1 MTKNSY
7 KAKTNKQTFLC
18 TNCKPNVIPPPCRYG
33 SCSSPAGTGGGGH
46 GQEEHA
52 KVMICSSTA
61 QWLAGLIDGNG
72 CFLISKAGY
81 ASLEITMPVVDES
94 LLQKIKHFFG
104 GSVKMRS
111 GSNSVRYRLHHAQGL
126 NAMVTCVNG
135 LLRNHIRQAQ
145 LKAVL
150 QSMFPHMLYK
160 QPSAYNWQCAY
171 ASGLFDS
178 DGTVVISVKQHQAV
192 PNLKGTYGKITRLQ
206 CATQMQLTISIT
218 QKYKHNV
225 DFLTCNSILCAAKLS
240 QQPVVQNQNCNN
252 YYQQVQNKF
261 GNIYYDKSQNGYYI
275 WSISGRDQIT
285 LWLNYISHYP
295 CNSKKA
301 HRLRLIKT
309 FYQLSDQ
316 KAYKAAQ
323 NSAAKKQWNLFACN
337 WFKYS

>member
-1 MTKNSY
+1 MTKTSY
-7 KAKTNKQTFLC
+7 KAKTIKETLLC
-18 TNCKPNVIPPPCRYG
+18 TNFKPVEAKGIV
-33 SCSSPAGTGGGGH
+33 CSL
-46 GQEEHA
+46 
-52 KVMICSSTA
+52 TA
-61 QWLAGLIDGNG
+61 QWLAGLIDGDG

-81 ASLEITMPVVDES
+81 ASLEITMPVVDEII
-94 LLQKIKHFFG
+94 LQKIKHFFG

-111 GSNSVRYRLHHAQGL
+111 GSNSVRYRLHHTQGL
-126 NAMVTCVNG
+126 NAMLTCVNG

-150 QSMFPHMLYK
+150 QSKHMLYK
-160 QPSAYNWQCAY
+160 QPIGYNWQCAY

-178 DGTVVISVKQHQAV
+178 DGTIVISVKQHQA
-192 PNLKGTYGKITRLQ
+192 PANLKGTLGKITRLQ

-218 QKYKHNV
+218 QKYKHNLQ
-225 DFLTCNSILCAAKLS
+225 FLTCGSLMSAANPNFK
-240 QQPVVQNQNCNN
+240 
-252 YYQQVQNKF
+252 QVQNKGHDGKF
-261 GNIYYDKSQNGYYI
+261 GTIYYDKSQNGYYI
-275 WSISGRDQIT
+275 WSISNRDQVT
-285 LWLNYISHYP
+285 LWLNYVDQY
-295 CNSKKA
+295 CCYSKKA